1 MKILV
6 VEDERLFANTICI
19 MLDELGYSQVQV
31 VDNAEEAMRL
41 FKAFSPDVV
50 LMDIRI
56 KGDKDGIAVAE
67 YINQSTKPVP
77 VIFMTSMEDKETFER
92 AKQTNPIAYLIKP
105 FDIGTLERT
114 IELSIYKY
122 YKATWDTEI
131 FSEWSKDVLAPDSFF
146 VKVNNK
152 LEKVLI
158 QDIVLVMAE
167 SKYIELHVL
176 KQRMV
181 IRLSLNELLEKLP
194 VDTFVRIS
202 RSHIINTKHLQNIDL
217 ANNKIELATGIEVMI
232 GKTYKDNFLDRLKI
246 LQ

>member
-6 VEDERLFANTICI
+6 VEDERIFATTICI
-19 MLDELGYSQVQV
+19 MLEELGYEQVQV

-41 FKAFSPDVV
+41 FMAFSPDVV

-77 VIFMTSMEDKETFER
+77 VIFMTSLDDKETFER
-92 AKQTNPIAYLIKP
+92 AKNTNPIAYLIKP
-105 FDIGTLERT
+105 FDEGTLERT

-152 LEKVLI
+152 LEKILI
-158 QDIVLVMAE
+158 QDIVFIMAE
-167 SKYIELHVL
+167 SKYVELHVA
-176 KQRMV
+176 KQKML
-181 IRLSLNELLEKLP
+181 IRLSLNDLIEKLP
-194 VDTFVRIS
+194 VETFVRVS
-202 RSHIINTKHLQNIDL
+202 RSHIINTKHIQNIDL
-217 ANNKIELATGIEVMI
+217 TNNKIELTSQTEVLI
-232 GKTYKDNFLDRLKI
+232 GKTYKDNFLDRLRI